1 MHQVLTRG
9 LAAACLALALMTG
22 SPAGADQRPDTD
34 HLVWAGLG
42 MAVPTYF
49 IGVAAHEGSHA
60 LAAKLAGA
68 EVTELHLLPGV
79 RHGHFYFGYVRTSGV
94 TSDGTR
100 AFFLI
105 VPKLVDV
112 AVLGSYS
119 ALVLTDHTPDN
130 HYARLAV
137 AVLATG
143 FWVDFSK
150 DLPAFWSHS
159 DVVKL
164 YNLAGATTE
173 LRRLPLRLVHLGMS
187 AAAGAVLWIGYRD
200 VFDEDSEPADSA
212 FLLPL
217 AVGSF

>member
-1 MHQVLTRG
+1 MLIRRR
-9 LAAACLALALMTG
+9 LAPVLALALLAAA
-22 SPAGADQRPDTD
+22 PAGAGERPETD

-42 MAVPTYF
+42 FALPTYF

-60 LAAKLAGA
+60 LAAELVGA

-79 RHGHFYFGYVRTSGV
+79 RHGHFYFGYVRTRGL
-94 TSDGTR
+94 TSDGAR
-100 AFFLI
+100 AFFL
-105 VPKLVDV
+105 VAPKLVDL

-119 ALVLTDHTPDN
+119 AFVLTDHTPDN

-137 AVLATG
+137 TVLATG

-150 DLPAFWSHS
+150 DLPAFWAHS

-164 YNLAGATTE
+164 YDLAGATSE

-200 VFDEDSEPADSA
+200 VFDDDGEPADSA